1 MKTLYHIIIAS
12 ALIAA
17 SPYLLIRS
25 AIDSAFRENL
35 KHWLN
40 NWKEVPFLS
49 SCIWI
54 HASSVGEVRI
64 AQTLIGQ
71 LRETIGEEHPI
82 ILSTFTLTGFQLA
95 KEQDICKVFR
105 MPPDLAFF
113 IRPLLEKLDPS
124 ILVLIEAEL
133 WPSLLY
139 LCKER
144 NVPVIVLNGRISR
157 KSFRHYKL
165 FRPLFDWMSE
175 AVTIFA
181 MRSQADAN
189 FLYQLKLP
197 QEKVVV
203 TGNMKFDAGTIA
215 KGGVHPARDVSSF
228 VLFASTRPGDEEAI
242 LQTIIKLKKDIPDS
256 QFALAPRHLHRLEE
270 VQSLIAKYDFPFE
283 LHSLLNN
290 ESSPHQ
296 PDLILIDA
304 MGVLD
309 QYYRQACL
317 GHVGGGLTPRL
328 VGQNILEPALYSIPI
343 IFGKHMNNFRDEA
356 RLLVK
361 SGGGI
366 QIDNPDELYP
376 SLLNLLSNR
385 KETKE
390 RGDSALD
397 VIRVNRGATK
407 KNSDLIINTLNIP
420 GGLPRNSQ

>member
-17 SPYLLIRS
+17 SPYLLLRS
-25 AIDSAFRENL
+25 AIDSAFRENM
-35 KHWLN
+35 KHWLD
-40 NWKEVPFLS
+40 NWKKVPFLS
-49 SCIWI
+49 NCIWI

-64 AQTLIGQ
+64 AKTLIGQ
-71 LRETIGEEHPI
+71 LRETIGEDHPI

-95 KEQDICKVFR
+95 NEQEICKVFR

-124 ILVLIEAEL
+124 LLVLIEAEL

-144 NVPVIVLNGRISR
+144 NVPVLVLNGRISR

-165 FRPLFDWMSE
+165 LRPLFDWISG
-175 AVTIFA
+175 AVTKFA
-181 MRSQADAN
+181 VRSQVDAD
-189 FLYQLKLP
+189 FLNQLKLP

-203 TGNMKFDAGTIA
+203 TGNMKFDAVTIA
-215 KGGVHPARDVSSF
+215 VGGVHPARDVSSF
-228 VLFASTRPGDEEAI
+228 VIFASTRPGDEKAI

-270 VQSLIAKYDFPFE
+270 VQSLIAKFNLSFE
-283 LHSLLNN
+283 LHSLLNQ
-290 ESSPHQ
+290 ESSNHN
-296 PDLILIDA
+296 PDIILIDE

-309 QYYRQACL
+309 EYYRQACIAY
-317 GHVGGGLTPRL
+317 VGGGLNSKFG
-328 VGQNILEPALYSIPI
+328 GQNILEPALYSIPV

-356 RLLVK
+356 RLLVE

-385 KETKE
+385 QEAKE
-390 RGDSALD
+390 RGYSAID
-397 VIRVNRGATK
+397 VIRINRGASK
-407 KNSDLIINTLNIP
+407 INSDLIVNTLNTP
-420 GGLPRNSQ
+420 GDLPSNS